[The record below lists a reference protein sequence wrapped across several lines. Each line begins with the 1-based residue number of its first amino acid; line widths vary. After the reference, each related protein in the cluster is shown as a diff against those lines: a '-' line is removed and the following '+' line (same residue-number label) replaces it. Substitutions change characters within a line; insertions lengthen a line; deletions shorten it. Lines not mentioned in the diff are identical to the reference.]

1 MLDPVLYFGAFRLP
15 VYSLMLLV
23 AVVTAFVSA
32 VYRSPYRFAQE
43 IDVALAAVVLGLIGA
58 RLEYVAL
65 AWDYFAAHPAEL
77 LHPEL
82 GGLGWHG
89 AVIGAYTGM
98 ALMARWRGLD
108 RRELLS
114 RGAWA
119 LPLIALAGWVG
130 CAAAG
135 CGYGR
140 EVDTLA
146 NYADWLVW
154 ETRDVYGILA
164 PRYATARFGV
174 ALAVVVALVGALTR
188 RERRVWVMLAL
199 LSAAIFLRDPPRL
212 DAPGSTK
219 GRGIIA
225 GLRDIIAVRALWF
238 IIPITLV
245 SYAMLATTRGLW
257 VAPFL
262 SDVSGLSRIEQGNAT
277 MIMAITMTVG
287 AVLYGVLEKR
297 LGGPKPTVLYGNIV
311 FAALYAA
318 LALFGDRSAFIAVTL
333 FALIGLAGFN
343 YGILMAH
350 ARLFFPDHLIGRGVT
365 FMNFFFIAGAAV
377 VQALS
382 GWLIGANRAAGIAPA
397 ASFAELH
404 WWFAGTLALCV
415 ALYMASP
422 ARPAAQK

>member
-1 MLDPVLYFGAFRLP
+1 VLDPVLYFGAFRLP

-32 VYRSPYRFAQE
+32 VYRSPYRFAQV

-65 AWDYFAAHPAEL
+65 TWDYFAAHPDEIL
-77 LHPEL
+77 RLEL

-89 AVIGAYTGM
+89 AVLGAYAGM

-174 ALAVVVALVGALTR
+174 ALAVVVALVGTLTR

-199 LSAAIFLRDPPRL
+199 LSAGMFGIGFLRA
-212 DAPGSTK
+212 DA
-219 GRGIIA
+219 
-225 GLRDIIAVRALWF
+225 
-238 IIPITLV
+238 
-245 SYAMLATTRGLW
+245 
-257 VAPFL
+257 APL
-262 SDVSGLSRIEQGNAT
+262 VSGLRADQVLDAVFLV
-277 MIMAITMTVG
+277 MAVQRLFTT
-287 AVLYGVLEKR
+287 EKR
-297 LGGPKPTVLYGNIV
+297 LNAKT
-311 FAALYAA
+311 
-318 LALFGDRSAFIAVTL
+318 RR
-333 FALIGLAGFN
+333 
-343 YGILMAH
+343 H
-350 ARLFFPDHLIGRGVT
+350 E
-365 FMNFFFIAGAAV
+365 GAK
-377 VQALS
+377 S
-382 GWLIGANRAAGIAPA
+382 EID
-397 ASFAELH
+397 
-404 WWFAGTLALCV
+404 
-415 ALYMASP
+415 
-422 ARPAAQK
+422 